1 MLDEMLFFEIRIFKM
16 FCDKAKVSASEG
28 NKLFDSYGIW
38 KYIEDTYEMMHLNGD
53 ESCLINIFK
62 VLQLKGIRLGVVGGN
77 IINQELEKT
86 TMDNEQKVFCA
97 ELILTAAIMDMAEDE
112 GISRQE
118 ARSRIINSPAYDAL
132 YNFDTGLWTEG
143 PDYFRSF
150 YQSVK

>member
-1 MLDEMLFFEIRIFKM
+1 MLDELLLFEMRVFKM
-16 FCDKAKVSASEG
+16 FCDIAKLSASEG
-28 NKLFDSYGIW
+28 NRIFDSYGIW

-53 ESCLINIFK
+53 ESALMNIFK
-62 VLQLKGIRLGVVGGN
+62 VLQLKDIGLGVVGSN

-118 ARSRIINSPAYDAL
+118 ARSRIINSLAYDTL
-132 YNFDTGLWTEG
+132 YNFDTGLWSEG

>member
-16 FCDKAKVSASEG
+16 FCDMANVSASEG

-53 ESCLINIFK
+53 ESALMEIFK
-62 VLQLKGIRLGVVGGN
+62 VLQLKEIGLGVVGSN
-77 IINQELEKT
+77 IINKELEKS

-118 ARSRIINSPAYDAL
+118 ARSRIINSLAYDTL
-132 YNFDTGLWTEG
+132 YNFDTGLWSEG

>member
-16 FCDKAKVSASEG
+16 FCDMANVSASEG

-53 ESCLINIFK
+53 ASCLMNVFK
-62 VLQLKGIRLGVVGGN
+62 VLQLKDIGLGVVGSN
-77 IINQELEKT
+77 IINKELEKS

-97 ELILTAAIMDMAEDE
+97 ELILTASIMHMAEDE
-112 GISRQE
+112 GITRQE
-118 ARSRIINSPAYDAL
+118 ARSRIINSLAYDTL
-132 YNFDTGLWTEG
+132 YNFDTGLWSEG

>member
-16 FCDKAKVSASEG
+16 FCDMANVSASEG

-38 KYIEDTYEMMHLNGD
+38 KYIEDTYDMMHLNGD
-53 ESCLINIFK
+53 ESALMEIFK
-62 VLQLKGIRLGVVGGN
+62 VLQLKEIELGVVGSN
-77 IINQELEKT
+77 IINKELEKS

-118 ARSRIINSPAYDAL
+118 ARSRIINSLAYDTL
-132 YNFDTGLWTEG
+132 YNFDTGLWSEG

>member
-1 MLDEMLFFEIRIFKM
+1 M
-16 FCDKAKVSASEG
+16 
-28 NKLFDSYGIW
+28 SY
-38 KYIEDTYEMMHLNGD
+38 
-53 ESCLINIFK
+53 
-62 VLQLKGIRLGVVGGN
+62 
-77 IINQELEKT
+77 
-86 TMDNEQKVFCA
+86 EQKVFCA

-118 ARSRIINSPAYDAL
+118 ARSRIINSPAYEAL

>member
-1 MLDEMLFFEIRIFKM
+1 MLDELLLFEMRVFKM
-16 FCDKAKVSASEG
+16 FCDMAKLSASEG
-28 NKLFDSYGIW
+28 NRIFDSYGIW

-53 ESCLINIFK
+53 ESCLMNIFK
-62 VLQLKGIRLGVVGGN
+62 VLQLKDIGLGVVGSN
-77 IINQELEKT
+77 IINKEPEKST
-86 TMDNEQKVFCA
+86 RYNEQKVFCA

>member
-1 MLDEMLFFEIRIFKM
+1 MLDELLLFEMRVFKM
-16 FCDKAKVSASEG
+16 FCDIAKLSDSEG
-28 NKLFDSYGIW
+28 NRIFDSYGIW

-53 ESCLINIFK
+53 ESCLMNIFK
-62 VLQLKGIRLGVVGGN
+62 VLQLKDIGLGVVGSN
-77 IINQELEKT
+77 IINQEIEKS

>member
-1 MLDEMLFFEIRIFKM
+1 M
-16 FCDKAKVSASEG
+16 FCDMANVSASEG

-53 ESCLINIFK
+53 ESFLINIFK
-62 VLQLKGIRLGVVGGN
+62 VLQLKDIGLGVVGSN
-77 IINQELEKT
+77 IINQEIEKS

-118 ARSRIINSPAYDAL
+118 ARSRIINSIAYDTL
-132 YNFDTGLWTEG
+132 YNFDTGLWSEG